1 MPELR
6 PNSIGT
12 SRRRN
17 LRRVRVASPE
27 LMRSR
32 IRSRILRRLVVQ
44 VEARQVPKARGQTPR
59 NVQAPA
65 PSAPPR
71 TRIRPTKKRCSPK
84 PR

>member
-1 MPELR
+1 LPELR

-32 IRSRILRRLVVQ
+32 IRSRILRRLAAQ
-44 VEARQVPKARGQTPR
+44 VEELQVPKARGQTLR
-59 NVQAPA
+59 SVQAPA
-65 PSAPPR
+65 PSAPPK
-71 TRIRPTKKRCSPK
+71 TRIKPTKKRCSPK